1 MTRIVTTP
9 YRYKRP
15 PRKRKPVALD
25 MPAVVAAKSRRPV
38 GGTEEAAAE
47 VMTLTAYPRSG
58 ETGAT
63 QPSTP
68 SAAARVAPPANDDQK
83 SAIVTI
89 KRKSRFGDV
98 PDLAPEEL
106 QRRGEAADALWR
118 GLVDQAT
125 AKDGKSAAVSAGSSS
140 SATKPAI
147 VTTARKRRSVA
158 TKPAIVTTARKRR
171 SVENRPH
178 LPMELPLSRK
188 PVEHDGD
195 DYKRMK
201 AAMARRLRGA
211 NE

>member
-1 MTRIVTTP
+1 MTRIVTTH

-68 SAAARVAPPANDDQK
+68 REAARVIAQPPANDDPK
-83 SAIVTI
+83 SAM
-89 KRKSRFGDV
+89 
-98 PDLAPEEL
+98 
-106 QRRGEAADALWR
+106 
-118 GLVDQAT
+118 
-125 AKDGKSAAVSAGSSS
+125 
-140 SATKPAI
+140 ATKPAL
-147 VTTARKRRSVA
+147 VTAGRKRR
-158 TKPAIVTTARKRR
+158 TQDG
-171 SVENRPH
+171 PH

-188 PVEHDGD
+188 PIERDGD
-195 DYKRMK
+195 DYKRLK
-201 AAMARRLRGA
+201 ASMARRLRDADGG
-211 NE
+211 